1 MAMGLVEQ
9 ASVLPRAYAEREL
22 AWIAVSFTTDGSG
35 DGTLTDDHGGLVSL
49 ASDTNNDEYTIS
61 GLGRFSRVLGYSVTC
76 DITVTDTVDIEPTFS
91 GPDGTLLLEASDD
104 LENAKVSVLALVAL

>member
-22 AWIAVSFTTDGSG
+22 AWIAVSFTTDSSG

-61 GLGRFSRVLGYSVTC
+61 GLGRFSRVLGYSVSC
-76 DITVTDTVDIEPTFS
+76 DIAAQLVPTFD
-91 GPDGTLLLEASDD
+91 GDNGTLELVASTDLDD
-104 LENAKVSVLALVAL
+104 AQVSVLALVAL